1 VESERHPH
9 LKGLSAQRVMALAP
23 PGAGQPLDGGDRL
36 EPLESLYALKDFA
49 WAVYLHDGAWRLHV
63 ASGLEVALNG
73 VATGGGALATGD
85 VIDAEQT
92 WRFVMADWPGV
103 VDEAFD
109 RRVLATPDDV
119 SLALVYRDW
128 LLEHESPRAE
138 ALRRPVPHAEQ
149 ARHLWP
155 FAKDIAQG
163 FLEARFAGPYVRKL
177 VTRRPSLDLVDFATD
192 LARAAA
198 EHPHLTVVQTL
209 GLSADDGAQLALLLA
224 RTDGLER
231 LERLE
236 SGARGAFRLEDF
248 RARDREP
255 EGHRDVRALSS
266 PREGPARPLTVDLL
280 SWDGWTSVE
289 PLTSTRRFGLEVD
302 TALVLH
308 DDGAALVPEADGLVR
323 WRRADDWILEVSER
337 TPDAMTPRL
346 HGRPMRGAFGVG
358 PGDVLEL
365 VPGLVCRLGP
375 A

>member
-1 VESERHPH
+1 
-9 LKGLSAQRVMALAP
+9 MALAP
-23 PGAGQPLDGGDRL
+23 PGAGQPLDGSALL
-36 EPLESLYALKDFA
+36 EPLESLYALKDFS

-63 ASGLEVALNG
+63 ASGLDVSLNG
-73 VATGGGALATGD
+73 VSTGGGALTTGD
-85 VIDAEQT
+85 VIDADET
-92 WRFVMADWPGV
+92 WRFVLGDWPGSA
-103 VDEAFD
+103 DEAFD
-109 RRVLATPDDV
+109 RRVLTAPDDV

-163 FLEARFAGPYVRKL
+163 FLEARFAGPYVRKV
-177 VTRRPSLDLVDFATD
+177 VTRRPSLDLVDFATH
-192 LARAAA
+192 LSHAAK
-198 EHPHLTVVQTL
+198 EEPHLTVVQTL
-209 GLSADDGAQLALLLA
+209 GLSTDDGAQLALLLA
-224 RTDGLER
+224 RTEGLER

-236 SGARGAFRLEDF
+236 SGGRGAFRLEDF

-255 EGHRDVRALSS
+255 EGHRTVRALSS
-266 PREGPARPLTVDLL
+266 PREGPARPLTLDLL
-280 SWDGWTSVE
+280 SWDGWTAVE
-289 PLTSTRRFGLEVD
+289 PLTSTRRFGLEED

-308 DDGAALVPEADGLVR
+308 DDGAALVPGAEGLVR
-323 WRRADDWILEVSER
+323 WRRADDWVLEVSER